1 MGRELVE
8 AVQVVGADAPVEAG
22 AEALGGVGGVLG
34 DVAGYLL
41 GRQLPRLVVTGRDVA
56 DVELLTP
63 PRIAVRLAI
72 EGRTMHPD
80 RRNCQPQRLLKAGPA
95 GGRQHYSRR
104 REQTHDSVLNGGSW
118 VTDGLRPMSMR
129 AASAEISLV
138 VVDTGMSMTEYRCT
152 NGLSEATRR

>member
-63 PRIAVRLAI
+63 P
-72 EGRTMHPD
+72 GMP
-80 RRNCQPQRLLKAGPA
+80 
-95 GGRQHYSRR
+95 S
-104 REQTHDSVLNGGSW
+104 
-118 VTDGLRPMSMR
+118 R
-129 AASAEISLV
+129 AALDGRAGYADGRNRLP
-138 VVDTGMSMTEYRCT
+138 
-152 NGLSEATRR
+152 

>member
-95 GGRQHYSRR
+95 GGRLRR
-104 REQTHDSVLNGGSW
+104 PSSAGSTT
-118 VTDGLRPMSMR
+118 VGAENRRTIQFSM
-129 AASAEISLV
+129 E
-138 VVDTGMSMTEYRCT
+138 GP
-152 NGLSEATRR
+152 G